1 MHFDIRI
8 VATTA
13 SSISEENMNDI
24 VKLGL
29 KYMAT
34 VAMDNTL
41 TLRIQKCK
49 TQKPRARSRKQIRK
63 EF

>member
-8 VATTA
+8 VASTEA
-13 SSISEENMNDI
+13 PISEEDMNRI
-24 VKLGL
+24 IKLGL
-29 KYMAT
+29 KHMAT
-34 VAMDNTL
+34 VAMNNPL

-49 TQKPRARSRKQIRK
+49 IQKPRARSRKQIRE